1 MRVVH
6 YNLTTTTKEGGV
18 ETFVWDLARE
28 QARRGHEVCIVS
40 GEGPVRREAPGVTV
54 VTAPYVPRE
63 RFAIGPLRRA
73 WAIRKLLER
82 LSMLPQGLRLLEGA
96 ELVHIHKPYDLPLG
110 PFLARRR
117 VPLVYHGHGEGFF
130 PGDAWLCR
138 YADALLSCS
147 TYNATSL
154 RKRYAREP
162 TIVFN
167 GVDVDTFRPAGRDL
181 ELRGRLAAGA
191 QWLVLLPS
199 RFMPWKGQACAVRAL
214 AELPDLSVR
223 LALLGDGETR
233 DALRSLAA
241 ELGVQ
246 DRVLFLGTV
255 AHSEMPRFLG
265 SADLVLGTSEASETF
280 GMALAEA
287 MACERPVLASSWVGF
302 DDVVRDGETGGRFP
316 AAQPLALAAE
326 LRRMLADPA
335 LLARYGAAGRQH
347 VLGHFTWA
355 QVEERVQA
363 VYDQV
368 LDRRSATRPGAS
380 RLEGGNPSRR

>member
-28 QARRGHEVCIVS
+28 QARRGHEVRIVS
-40 GEGPVRREAPGVTV
+40 GEGPVRREVPGVTV
-54 VTAPYVPRE
+54 ETAPYVPRE

-82 LSMLPQGLRLLEGA
+82 LSMLPRGLKLLEGA

-110 PFLARRR
+110 PFLAHRR

-147 TYNATSL
+147 TYNASSL
-154 RKRYAREP
+154 RRQYAREP
-162 TIVFN
+162 TVVFN
-167 GVDVDTFRPAGRDL
+167 GVDVDRFTAAARDL
-181 ELRGRLAAGA
+181 DLRARLAAGA
-191 QWLVLLPS
+191 QWLVLLPG
-199 RFMPWKGQACAVRAL
+199 RFMPWKGQAYALRAL
-214 AELPDLSVR
+214 AELRDVSVR
-223 LALLGDGETR
+223 LALAGDGETR
-233 DALRSLAA
+233 DSLRALAA
-241 ELGVQ
+241 ELGVL

-255 AHSEMPRFLG
+255 PHSEMPRYLA

-302 DDVVRDGETGGRFP
+302 DDVVRDRETGRRFASSQP
-316 AAQPLALAAE
+316 AALAAVLKE
-326 LRRMLADPA
+326 MLASPDR
-335 LLARYGAAGRQH
+335 LARYAIDGRRH
-347 VLGHFTWA
+347 VVDRFTWA
-355 QVEERVQA
+355 QVEARVQA
-363 VYDQV
+363 VYDEV
-368 LDRRSATRPGAS
+368 LRQRASSPARGSGAKAAS
-380 RLEGGNPSRR
+380 

>member
-1 MRVVH
+1 MQVVH

-28 QARRGHEVCIVS
+28 QVLRGHRVRIVS
-40 GEGPVRREAPGVTV
+40 GEGPVRREVDGVTV
-54 VTAPYVPRE
+54 VTAPFVPRE

-82 LSMLPQGLRLLEGA
+82 LSMLPRGLRLLEGA

-110 PFLARRR
+110 PFLARRG
-117 VPLVYHGHGEGFF
+117 VPLVYHGHGEDFF

-147 TYNATSL
+147 TYNAASL

-162 TIVFN
+162 AVVFN
-167 GVDVDTFRPAGRDL
+167 GVDVERFGPQARDR
-181 ELRGRLAAGA
+181 ELRTRLTAGA
-191 QWLVLLPS
+191 KWLVLLPG
-199 RFMPWKGQACAVRAL
+199 RFMPWKGQAYAVRAL
-214 AELPDLSVR
+214 AELRDLSLR

-233 DALRSLAA
+233 DSLRALAT
-241 ELGVQ
+241 EVGVL

-255 AHSEMPRFLG
+255 PHSEMPRYLA

-287 MACERPVLASSWVGF
+287 MSCERPVLASSWVGF
-302 DDVVRDGETGGRFP
+302 DDVVRDGETGGRFTS
-316 AAQPLALAAE
+316 AQPAALAAA
-326 LRRMLADPA
+326 LRQMLTNPD
-335 LLARYGAAGRQH
+335 LLARYGAAGRRH
-347 VLGHFTWA
+347 VLAHFTWA
-355 QVEERVQA
+355 QVEARVQA

-368 LDRRSATRPGAS
+368 LDRRAALDLRDPGA
-380 RLEGGNPSRR
+380 NPRS